1 VIRGIDH
8 VQVAAPPGCEA
19 AARAFYG
26 GLLGMAEVE
35 KPAELAGRGG
45 CWFAAGGQQLH
56 VGVAEPFRP
65 AEKAHPA
72 LVVESGEELRAISE
86 RLEAAGHPTRWDDAV
101 AGWVRFHVADP
112 FGNRVELVARASVPG
127 TDSGGAS

>member
-8 VQVAAPPGCEA
+8 VQVAAPPGCEPS
-19 AARAFYG
+19 ARAFYG

-35 KPAELAGRGG
+35 KPAALGARGG

-56 VGVAEPFRP
+56 VGVAEQFRP

-72 LVVESGEELRAISE
+72 LEVESAAELRAISE
-86 RLEAAGHPTRWDDAV
+86 RLEAAGHSPRWDDSV
-101 AGWVRFHVADP
+101 EGWARFHVADP
-112 FGNRVELVARASVPG
+112 FGNRVELLCGPG
-127 TDSGGAS
+127 V

>member
-8 VQVAAPPGCEA
+8 VQVAAPPGCEP
-19 AARAFYG
+19 AAREFYG
-26 GLLGMAEVE
+26 DLLGMAEVE
-35 KPAELAGRGG
+35 KPAELSGRGG

-72 LVVESGEELRAISE
+72 LVVESAEELQAISG
-86 RLEAAGHPTRWDDAV
+86 RLEAAGHPPRWDDAV
-101 AGWVRFHVADP
+101 EGWARFHVADP
-112 FGNRVELVARASVPG
+112 FGNRVELLARGRSQA
-127 TDSGGAS
+127 

>member
-8 VQVAAPPGCEA
+8 VQVAAPPGCEP

-26 GLLGMAEVE
+26 DLLGMAEVE
-35 KPAELAGRGG
+35 KPAGLAGRGG

-72 LVVESGEELRAISE
+72 LEVESAEELRRISD
-86 RLEAAGHPTRWDDAV
+86 RLDAAGYTPRWDDAV
-101 AGWVRFHVADP
+101 EGWERFHVADP
-112 FGNRVELVARASVPG
+112 FGNRVELLVR
-127 TDSGGAS
+127 DGGA